1 LTHDA
6 LKDTFHVTVFEA
18 SHRIG
23 GLWPISKV
31 DDGMVNP
38 DMCVNQSRHTV
49 SFSDFAWEGGKASF
63 PKAWE
68 VGEYLKRYR
77 ERYGVSI
84 RLKTR
89 VVGTER
95 EEERWKVRV
104 REDEEY
110 EKVCAAAFPV
120 HLSLDL
126 QDLADANIRPTILIT

>member
-1 LTHDA
+1 
-6 LKDTFHVTVFEA
+6 
-18 SHRIG
+18 
-23 GLWPISKV
+23 
-31 DDGMVNP
+31 
-38 DMCVNQSRHTV
+38 MCVNQSRHTV
-49 SFSDFAWEGGKASF
+49 SFGDFAWEEGKASF

-68 VGEYLKRYR
+68 VGEYLERYR

-95 EEERWKVRV
+95 EGERWKVRV